1 MIMKYFYGV
10 ISTKWQ
16 QSVLIMYSFYILPH
30 QSKLMAYQVT
40 ATTKRF
46 NKFKVS

>member
-16 QSVLIMYSFYILPH
+16 QSVLIMYSLLHFTTPVKTDGI
-30 QSKLMAYQVT
+30 SGDCNYQTV
-40 ATTKRF
+40 
-46 NKFKVS
+46 